1 MTEQRLKSI
10 VVRNIKREFPSVW
23 SFKCSDRFISGI
35 PDIIGCLNGRFFAIE
50 LKTVSGKLSKIQEHV
65 KRLIERSGGAYAVCR
80 SWEEALN
87 FLIEIDVQVGPLQRI
102 QTQIKLERG

>member
-35 PDIIGCLNGRFFAIE
+35 PDIIGCLDGRFFAIE
-50 LKTVSGKLSKIQEHV
+50 LKTETGKLSKIQEYV
-65 KRLIERSGGAYAVCR
+65 KHLIERSDGAYEVCR
-80 SWEEALN
+80 SWNEVLK
-87 FLIEIDVQVGPLQRI
+87 FLIDVLEY
-102 QTQIKLERG
+102 QTHIKLWRG